1 MFGPRWKPVM
11 TTEEMA
17 QQEDEER
24 HPNILKNNLD
34 ETAMTEDGVN
44 VNNDLTTVTWTSD
57 EKEELKKEE
66 EAKDEK
72 IIKDEKETEKK
83 EEPEEEK
90 KEEAKEEDPLKK
102 DED

>member
-1 MFGPRWKPVM
+1 M

-44 VNNDLTTVTWTSD
+44 VNNDMTTVTWTSD
-57 EKEELKKEE
+57 EKEELKKE

-90 KEEAKEEDPLKK
+90 KDEAKEEDPLKK